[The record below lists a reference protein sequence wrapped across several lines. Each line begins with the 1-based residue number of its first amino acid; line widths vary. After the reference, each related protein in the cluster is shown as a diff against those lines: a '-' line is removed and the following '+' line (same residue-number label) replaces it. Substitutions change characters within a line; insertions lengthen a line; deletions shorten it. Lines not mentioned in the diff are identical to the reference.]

1 MPSSIVEIC
10 NGALLLLGDETI
22 SDLKESGTRARLCAN
37 LYDSSRDAVLR
48 MHPWNCAVK
57 RQANLAPD
65 STPPAYGYA
74 YAFTL
79 STDHLRLLAVESS
92 TGYSLTDYVI
102 EGRKILCDESTIN
115 IRHVYRNVNI
125 SEYDALLV
133 DALQAYLA
141 FKFAW
146 PLTKSP
152 SVKKEMGELFTNI
165 YRLAKSVDALE
176 EPFGSFGESSPLID
190 VRHR

>member
-48 MHPWNCAVK
+48 MHPWNCAVR
-57 RQANLAPD
+57 RQADLAPD
-65 STPPAYGYA
+65 SAPPAYGYGSQ
-74 YAFTL
+74 FTL
-79 STDHLRLLAVESS
+79 SNDCLRLLSVE
-92 TGYSLTDYVI
+92 GGRGDSLKDYRL

-115 IRHVYRNVNI
+115 IRYVYRNENI

-146 PLTKSP
+146 PVTKSA

-165 YRLAKSVDALE
+165 YRLAKSVDSLE
-176 EPFGSFGESSPLID
+176 EPFEAFGDSSPLID
-190 VRHR
+190 VRSR